1 MINDETRRKL
11 REMNFGEA
19 VAGLEA
25 QQSDPAT
32 VSLPFDERIQRLV
45 DYIYQEKYNNRIQ
58 RLIKAARL
66 RFPQADS
73 KVSFMTG
80 GDLTGTS
87 WENFSSASISA
98 IAKVSYSRA
107 LRDQAKPISPVH

>member
-32 VSLPFDERIQRLV
+32 VSLPFDERIQSWWIHLSGEIQQQ
-45 DYIYQEKYNNRIQ
+45 DTATYQSST
-58 RLIKAARL
+58 AA
-66 RFPQADS
+66 
-73 KVSFMTG
+73 VSPG
-80 GDLTGTS
+80 
-87 WENFSSASISA
+87 
-98 IAKVSYSRA
+98 
-107 LRDQAKPISPVH
+107 